1 MNEQKTET
9 FEEKMNRLD
18 EIVQAL
24 EKDDVPLEKSLEL
37 YKQGIELSR
46 ECERILKDAELK
58 VETLNKDTDNEE

>member
-1 MNEQKTET
+1 MNEQKSET

-24 EKDDVPLEKSLEL
+24 EKDEVPLEKSLGL